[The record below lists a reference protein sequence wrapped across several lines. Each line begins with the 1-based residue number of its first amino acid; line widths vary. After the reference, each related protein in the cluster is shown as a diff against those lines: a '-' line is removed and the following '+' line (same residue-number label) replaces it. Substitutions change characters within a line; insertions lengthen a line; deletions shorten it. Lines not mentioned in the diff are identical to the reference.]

1 MANFLETL
9 ANVFDPQG
17 DAPPAPSWE
26 GRLKQAKYQ
35 SPSGIV
41 VAFDFED
48 LEGTFPKKT
57 SAFES
62 AAGDGTYI
70 QDNGLSSGRFPLNVI
85 FHGDDYDERANT
97 FLKALLEKGEGILS
111 HPVYGEIDCV
121 PFGDITRQ
129 DALKTAANQAI
140 FSVEFYETT
149 GLSLGQLGNFQQVF
163 EVYQD
168 LAAGN
173 FAEKLNVSDIAN
185 RETFKSKFQRTL
197 KTVERG
203 LTNATRIV
211 EGASKSTEAVSESIN
226 RSLDVLVNQPLTL
239 ARQTQILMGE
249 PARIVGATRERLR
262 AYGNLARDIF
272 GGGTAAPDSF
282 DFENSNGFQSDL
294 LFAGS
299 LVANAGIT
307 AQLATFDTKPQYLS
321 TAQQLGE
328 LADEMILWQD
338 ANGAS
343 LSQTDTIQGETTD
356 TGAGWSELVSLLS
369 LIIGNLVARSF
380 DAKTEYRVELSE
392 DRSPI
397 DLCFEL
403 YGTASPEQLDI
414 FQQQNDLSGDEYFL
428 IKRGRSIVWYL

>member
-9 ANVFDPQG
+9 AERFDPSG
-17 DAPPAPSWE
+17 TAPPAPSWE
-26 GRLKQAKYQ
+26 GRLKQARYQ

-41 VAFDFED
+41 VAFDYED
-48 LEGTFPKKT
+48 VEATFPKKT

-70 QDNGLSSGRFPLNVI
+70 QDNGLSSARIPLTII
-85 FHGDDYDERANT
+85 FHGDDYDERADT
-97 FLKALLEKGEGILS
+97 FLKALLEKGEGILT
-111 HPVYGEIDCV
+111 HPVYGEVDCV

-149 GLSLGQLGNFQQVF
+149 GLSLGQLGNFQQLF
-163 EVYQD
+163 EVYED
-168 LAAGN
+168 LAAGS
-173 FAEKLNVSDIAN
+173 FADKLNTTDIAN

-211 EGASKSTEAVSESIN
+211 EGASKRTEAVSESIN
-226 RSLDVLVNQPLTL
+226 RGLDLLVGQPLTL
-239 ARQTQILMGE
+239 ARQTQIMIGE

-262 AYGNLARDIF
+262 AYRNLARDIF
-272 GGGTAAPDSF
+272 GLGTAAPDSF

-299 LVANAGIT
+299 LVANSAIT
-307 AQLATFDTKPQYLS
+307 AELATFETKPQYLKAADEL
-321 TAQQLGE
+321 AQ
-328 LADEMILWQD
+328 LADEMIQWQD
-338 ANGAS
+338 DNFAS
-343 LSQTDTIQGETTD
+343 LSQTDTVQEETTD
-356 TGAGWSELVSLLS
+356 TGAGWSELIDLLS

-380 DAKTEYRVELSE
+380 DAKTEYRVELSR
-392 DRSPI
+392 DRSMV

-403 YGTASPEQLDI
+403 YGTADPAQLDI
-414 FQQQNDLSGDEYFL
+414 FQQQNELGGDEYFV